1 MSKLNAA
8 NLNKFVPVLAKYGF
22 SLKTKAFKSYL
33 TRPNGRLNDFKS
45 EFKKFGLKD
54 NTAEV
59 YALMVLNYN
68 LNGSYSTAFFRA
80 NHLINTYYSFD
91 KRKNMF
97 TDYVESVQN
106 KTFKRWADCLA
117 EIKLVEAELIESV
130 KLPDNNKPD
139 EIKSYVE
146 GINPVVNPEFTA
158 ILTLKQIET
167 ILGYKVQLIA

>member
-33 TRPNGRLNDFKS
+33 TNPQGRLNDFKTQ
-45 EFKKFGLKD
+45 FKQFGLKD

-80 NHLINTYYSFD
+80 NH
-91 KRKNMF
+91 
-97 TDYVESVQN
+97 
-106 KTFKRWADCLA
+106 
-117 EIKLVEAELIESV
+117 
-130 KLPDNNKPD
+130 
-139 EIKSYVE
+139 
-146 GINPVVNPEFTA
+146 
-158 ILTLKQIET
+158 
-167 ILGYKVQLIA
+167 

>member
-33 TRPNGRLNDFKS
+33 TAPQGRLNDFKTQ
-45 EFKKFGLKD
+45 FKQFGLKD

-68 LNGSYSTAFFRA
+68 LNGSTSKAFFRA
-80 NHLINTYYSFD
+80 NNLINTYYSFD

-130 KLPDNNKPD
+130 KLPEQVKPAA
-139 EIKSYVE
+139 IKLNV
-146 GINPVVNPEFTA
+146 NPVVNPEFTA
-158 ILTLKQIET
+158 ILTLKQIEAL
-167 ILGYKVQLIA
+167 LGYKVQLIA